1 MFILQIGEQSGVS
14 YVDGCEVQV
23 SEGCVCVKFAHK
35 IGIKYRSKED
45 IKIAGINFPKLL
57 NCTFKKKGISLEML
71 RNTRRSFMFCWNWRF
86 STKKLFV
93 LQFSALR
100 FLLSF
105 KLIKKWIFSLPLLHL
120 PIIVSLSSHSR

>member
-57 NCTFKKKGISLEML
+57 NCTLNKKEFHLRCSEILEDL
-71 RNTRRSFMFCWNWRF
+71 SCCWNWRF
-86 STKKLFV
+86 
-93 LQFSALR
+93 
-100 FLLSF
+100 
-105 KLIKKWIFSLPLLHL
+105 
-120 PIIVSLSSHSR
+120 